1 MHVAATMLF
10 DAEPVQLPSG
20 GVDVERIREYV
31 LSRLDQIP
39 RYRQRL
45 AEVPLDAQPIWVDDE
60 HFNIHYH
67 VRHASLPRP
76 GTERQLK
83 RLSGRIF
90 SQQLDRT
97 KPLWELWIVEGLDED
112 KRFAL
117 INKVHHSVVDGVA
130 GVDLMTYLLTP
141 EPRSEVGE
149 VPRFRPRRAPSATQ
163 LLRDQAL
170 YRATTPL
177 RFLRSLARP
186 GEQIQE
192 AADRLSE
199 GARALSEFLG
209 VSLQRA
215 SATPLNTAIGPHRK
229 FDWLRIDLGRVKEV
243 KNRLGGTVNDVVLAT
258 VAGAVRRFLE
268 HRRVPIDALRFRVF
282 APVSVRS
289 EEDQGSLGNRVS
301 GWYVDLPIDDPDPRV
316 RLERIRATTAR
327 LKESHH
333 ALGADVLTGVS
344 EWTGPTLLSVAFQL
358 ATRIR
363 PFNLIVTNVPGPQIP
378 LYLLESQM
386 LATYPQAP
394 LLPNQGLAIAQF
406 SYAGWLCWGFTA
418 DWDLM
423 PDLHDIVLATE
434 KAFEELESAAG
445 GTETKK
451 KPRQRR
457 ASPSVRS
464 PGPPAHA

>member
-1 MHVAATMLF
+1 VAQSYERLSAQDRAFLVWESPATHMHVAATMLF

-20 GVDVERIREYV
+20 GVDVKRIREYV

-45 AEVPLDAQPIWVDDE
+45 AEVPLDGQPIWVDDE

-67 VRHASLPRP
+67 VRH
-76 GTERQLK
+76 
-83 RLSGRIF
+83 
-90 SQQLDRT
+90 
-97 KPLWELWIVEGLDED
+97 VEGLDED